1 MFPNS
6 LDAALRTIGT
16 SSLHNDA
23 NSVAWASRCE
33 SDGDGDGDGDC
44 PKFAWSKEED
54 KRMDADI
61 RAVNHS
67 CLARRVSMAVYFV
80 WKWSGGRKFDII
92 VAEL

>member
-23 NSVAWASRCE
+23 NSVAWDSRCSVFVFE
-33 SDGDGDGDGDC
+33 FNGDC

-54 KRMDADI
+54 RRMDADI

-92 VAEL
+92 VAEF